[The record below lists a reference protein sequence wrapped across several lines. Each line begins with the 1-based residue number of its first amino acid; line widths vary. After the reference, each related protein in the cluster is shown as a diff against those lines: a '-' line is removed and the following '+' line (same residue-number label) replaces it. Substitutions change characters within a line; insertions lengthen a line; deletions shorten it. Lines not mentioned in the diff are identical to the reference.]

1 MTRTTRPDVVRRRK
15 RLTRSVFSA
24 VMAPLSGIHVLSAG
38 RSAFLEFLRNLTP
51 CFLFASVALF
61 MSLRLD
67 FTRVDLSNWAPTF
80 AFGVCALVSALA
92 FFANLSAFL
101 DNALG
106 PSQRLERAVRRL
118 RRRGAP
124 DRRIAAA
131 LFALKWRMQLGIGV
145 QVVVAIL
152 VVYAALFGGVFTAVG
167 AATAALKN
175 GLR

>member
-1 MTRTTRPDVVRRRK
+1 MSGALARLSDVHI
-15 RLTRSVFSA
+15 LG
-24 VMAPLSGIHVLSAG
+24 PG

-51 CFLFASVALF
+51 CVLFASVALF

-67 FTRVDLSNWAPTF
+67 FTRVDFSNWAPTF

-101 DNALG
+101 DSALG
-106 PSQRLERAVRRL
+106 PGQRLERAVRRL

-131 LFALKWRMQLGIGV
+131 LSR
-145 QVVVAIL
+145 
-152 VVYAALFGGVFTAVG
+152 
-167 AATAALKN
+167 
-175 GLR
+175 